1 MNGLFSSERRSP
13 RVLRLRLE
21 NSTPATHEKYVL
33 HKPLCGLAQRKKLL
47 ISELETCASKAKSEF
62 LANMSHEIRI
72 PMNGVVGFTDM
83 LLDTKLDMD
92 DYITKPIKRE
102 FVFEMLEKWVLNKE
116 PS

>member
-1 MNGLFSSERRSP
+1 
-13 RVLRLRLE
+13 
-21 NSTPATHEKYVL
+21 
-33 HKPLCGLAQRKKLL
+33 
-47 ISELETCASKAKSEF
+47 
-62 LANMSHEIRI
+62 
-72 PMNGVVGFTDM
+72 MNGVVGFTDM